1 MNTVIRN
8 DQLESLVAGYRNYA
22 SPEEMTFQ
30 AASDEPATS
39 PFCGF
44 FASFAFSYITTN
56 GPG

>member
-1 MNTVIRN
+1 MQEMLT
-8 DQLESLVAGYRNYA
+8 QELVTGYRSYA
-22 SPEEMTFQ
+22 E
-30 AASDEPATS
+30 AADLTVAAAVDAPATS